1 MKYWYAIYTLPN
13 QEFIAKLN
21 LKRQNYFV
29 YLPKYLGTR
38 RHARK
43 VEKIFKPLFPRYL
56 FIKLDLMNDNISSI
70 KSTFGVKKIVTLGKE
85 PNIVPDEVINDLI
98 DQEDSKGNLDSII
111 NFRFNVGDNVK
122 IEDGAF
128 KGNNAIFMGINEKQR
143 VSLLLNMMGR
153 KLNISV
159 PSILLHAS

>member
-70 KSTFGVKKIVTLGKE
+70 KSTFGVNKIVTLGKE
-85 PNIVPDEVINDLI
+85 PNIVPDQVINDLI

-122 IEDGAF
+122 IKDGVF

>member
-1 MKYWYAIYTLPN
+1 
-13 QEFIAKLN
+13 
-21 LKRQNYFV
+21 
-29 YLPKYLGTR
+29 
-38 RHARK
+38 
-43 VEKIFKPLFPRYL
+43 
-56 FIKLDLMNDNISSI
+56 MNDNISSI
-70 KSTFGVKKIVTLGKE
+70 KSTFGVNKIVTLGKE
-85 PNIVPDEVINDLI
+85 PNIVPDQVINDLI

-122 IEDGAF
+122 IKDGVF

-159 PSILLHAS
+159 PSILLHASWENYDWH